1 MVIQASR
8 DDLSLVCIENNIIHL
23 PYPDITWGMP
33 FQQDVDNHMMHNSAS
48 AGEMTRFSGRCRH
61 LGDRWTSKVRKVEA
75 QQKRAWKVL
84 GEASFGRWRAIC

>member
-33 FQQDVDNHMMHNSAS
+33 FQQDVDNHMMHNSAL
-48 AGEMTRFSGRCRH
+48 AGEMTRFSG
-61 LGDRWTSKVRKVEA
+61 
-75 QQKRAWKVL
+75 
-84 GEASFGRWRAIC
+84 